1 MLRVGA
7 AALVLCGLMTA
18 PAFAAPLAGVEAQF
32 YPNEYNQPDT
42 GAVWDDL
49 VKSNDSQKGTVAD
62 SDLKNMSGGSGFVVK
77 GDAQLNLTDASATTD
92 DIWVTGTTTG
102 KIGDQT
108 LSNVSGINT
117 IMQNTGNGVTMQ
129 SINNVNIT
137 LN

>member
-18 PAFAAPLAGVEAQF
+18 PVFAAPLAGVEAQF
-32 YPNEYNQPDT
+32 YPNEYNQPDN
-42 GAVWDDL
+42 GPVFDDL
-49 VKSNDSQKGTVAD
+49 VKNDSQSGTVDD
-62 SDLKNMSGGSGFVVK
+62 SDLKNMSGGSNVTVNGN
-77 GDAQLNLTDASATTD
+77 AQLNATNADAVTN
-92 DIWVTGTTTG
+92 DIVNVGVTTG
-102 KIGDQT
+102 QIGDQS
-108 LSNVSGINT
+108 LNNVSGINT